1 MIVSTLFNVDPHI
14 QVDTNISTPE
24 VLFFNVLSV
33 NALREENQT
42 TAGIKSDDEG
52 GWFMLWGCLSIG
64 AVLSALAMAEHTYRH
79 CHNSHRQHDSVNAQA
94 GPNLEYCLTEET
106 KEEFV
111 NPSGGAGNPF
121 QGHHPA

>member
-42 TAGIKSDDEG
+42 TAGIKSDDED

-64 AVLSALAMAEHTYRH
+64 AVLSTVAVAQHTYRYFNNPH
-79 CHNSHRQHDSVNAQA
+79 RRNSHVAGQH
-94 GPNLEYCLTEET
+94 CLVDEMMEET
-106 KEEFV
+106 KEASPDLTIL
-111 NPSGGAGNPF
+111 NL
-121 QGHHPA
+121 